1 MLLNQG
7 LITFRFSS
15 IFRLILNQ
23 GFNSYTFEW
32 NIFLAISIKLTIPK
46 KIAEESRAL
55 SEFLAMIEITKG
67 EITAPM
73 SIIIKHNVVAR
84 LLNWSGTLKEIAL
97 KIYGITIP
105 KPAPSTIHPTTST

>member
-1 MLLNQG
+1 M
-7 LITFRFSS
+7 
-15 IFRLILNQ
+15 
-23 GFNSYTFEW
+23 
-32 NIFLAISIKLTIPK
+32 IPK

-55 SEFLAMIEITKG
+55 SEFLAMIEITNG

-97 KIYGITIP
+97 KMCMASQFQNLLQVQYIP
-105 KPAPSTIHPTTST
+105 LLAHRYFLHY

>member
-15 IFRLILNQ
+15 IFRLTLNQ

-46 KIAEESRAL
+46 KIAEESRA
-55 SEFLAMIEITKG
+55 
-67 EITAPM
+67 
-73 SIIIKHNVVAR
+73 
-84 LLNWSGTLKEIAL
+84 
-97 KIYGITIP
+97 
-105 KPAPSTIHPTTST
+105 